1 MKTYDNSKVLQ
12 LTEKERLEQWNE
24 IEELVLTYQQYL
36 NHEDL
41 MKRKQS
47 QDAAD
52 ILLNKFSPLFKSYI
66 TLIKYNQ
73 IDWDSRDQKMF
84 ISQFINDRQTKN
96 ALLRKKTSSEYK
108 AKIYYA
114 FNFVV
119 TTYGSLTEEEILSD
133 LYMCFLTLMKR
144 YKQKGKN
151 FCAYVANS
159 YHFEVSRHIKKQ
171 ISNPLAVNYK
181 NYKYEDVIN
190 GNEDVNINII
200 HEDNYYESTTGLPD
214 YTWIKGST
222 CSDIFADLTPFQRK
236 ILVKYYLEDFNDRQ
250 IGELNDSNIGT
261 INNKRRTAVN
271 KLCKACNYDKSQLTR
286 KRKSGRKANVPINDN
301 DK

>member
-24 IEELVLTYQQYL
+24 IEKLVLTYQQYL

-41 MKRKQS
+41 IKRKES

-271 KLCKACNYDKSQLTR
+271 KLCKACDYDKNQLTR
-286 KRKSGRKANVPINDN
+286 KRKSGRKANIPINNN

>member
-24 IEELVLTYQQYL
+24 IEKLVLTYQQYL

-41 MKRKQS
+41 MKRKES

-73 IDWDSRDQKMF
+73 IDWESRDQKMF

-261 INNKRRTAVN
+261 INNKRRTAV
-271 KLCKACNYDKSQLTR
+271 KRITIFTLEFRMHKS
-286 KRKSGRKANVPINDN
+286 
-301 DK
+301 

>member
-12 LTEKERLEQWNE
+12 LTEEERLAQWNE
-24 IEELVLTYQQYL
+24 IEELVLTYQKYL
-36 NHEDL
+36 NDEDL
-41 MKRKQS
+41 MNRRKS

-73 IDWDSRDQKMF
+73 IDWNSKDQKMF
-84 ISQFINDRQTKN
+84 ISQFISDRQTRN

-108 AKIYYA
+108 AKIYHS

-119 TTYGSLTEEEILSD
+119 MTYGELSEEDILSD

-144 YKQKGKN
+144 YKQTGKN

-159 YHFEVSRHIKKQ
+159 YHFEVSRHIRKQ
-171 ISNPLAVNYK
+171 ISNPLAINYK
-181 NYKYEDVIN
+181 NHKYEDVIN
-190 GNEDVNINII
+190 GNEDTNINIV
-200 HEDNYYESTTGLPD
+200 HEDNYYESLTGLPD
-214 YTWIKGST
+214 YTWINGDT
-222 CSDIFADLTPFQRK
+222 CSEIFADLTPFQRK
-236 ILVKYYLEDFNDRQ
+236 ILIKYYLEDFNDRQ
-250 IGELNDSNIGT
+250 ISELNDSNIGT

-271 KLCKACNYDKSQLTR
+271 NLCKSCDYDKSQLAR
-286 KRKSGRKANVPINDN
+286 KRKSGRKANVPITP

>member
-250 IGELNDSNIGT
+250 I
-261 INNKRRTAVN
+261 
-271 KLCKACNYDKSQLTR
+271 
-286 KRKSGRKANVPINDN
+286 
-301 DK
+301 

>member
-24 IEELVLTYQQYL
+24 IEKLVLTYQQYL

-41 MKRKQS
+41 IKRKES

-214 YTWIKGST
+214 YTWIEGST

-271 KLCKACNYDKSQLTR
+271 KLCKACDYDKNQLTR

>member
-24 IEELVLTYQQYL
+24 IEKLVLTYQQYL
-36 NHEDL
+36 NHKDL
-41 MKRKQS
+41 MKRKES

-52 ILLNKFSPLFKSYI
+52 ILLNKFSQLLKSYI

-96 ALLRKKTSSEYK
+96 ALLRKKTSSEYT

-171 ISNPLAVNYK
+171 ISNPLAVNDK

-200 HEDNYYESTTGLPD
+200 HEDNYYEWM
-214 YTWIKGST
+214 Y
-222 CSDIFADLTPFQRK
+222 
-236 ILVKYYLEDFNDRQ
+236 
-250 IGELNDSNIGT
+250 
-261 INNKRRTAVN
+261 
-271 KLCKACNYDKSQLTR
+271 
-286 KRKSGRKANVPINDN
+286 
-301 DK
+301 